1 MADAY
6 WRYSDG
12 RQQPAAL
19 TPHVVKRPR
28 SDYELPSGHD
38 LSGYY
43 AREDDRGGLRVIR
56 DTDSINASYDRYL
69 RSTQM
74 PSYGGESGR
83 SMSGGLGGH
92 HHVDDPR
99 VMAVGGSEPAA
110 VPKIRPIGVEGVQP
124 EISLPPDAS
133 STLFVEGLPANCTRR
148 EPGGDPLVLCFV
160 DFQSPAHAAT
170 AMDALQGPKPFFSAF
185 SKAPWYAHGA
195 IFEERRNKEH
205 ALDVRLLYTLEPDMN
220 FASWDHKIV
229 ELNVAGYKFDEHD
242 RDSAHLRI
250 QFARHHGARL
260 ERLLLMAVS
269 VLLEVA
275 IGQQIALNVKQ
286 RFFVGPTDL
295 LSPVLEYSVVTVFEK
310 QYSLVFKGD
319 VACPQGTTSRLG
331 SKSPTRAQFT
341 EVKSGFVFAN
351 SLYAVLELYSTYIIR
366 VNLCGGDGDSDSRG
380 HNQKV
385 VLGVP
390 LILGS
395 LRETLVTFAYFIV
408 VASLYTRFALP
419 GVLGL
424 GCSMC
429 IGSMSLPPLTS
440 GEGLSEKIICL

>member
-6 WRYSDG
+6 WRYGEG

-28 SDYELPSGHD
+28 SDYEMPSGHD

-43 AREDDRGGLRVIR
+43 AREDDRGGLRIIR

-74 PSYGGESGR
+74 PSYGGDSGR
-83 SMSGGLGGH
+83 SMSSGLGGH

-170 AMDALQGPKPFFSAF
+170 AMDALQG
-185 SKAPWYAHGA
+185 
-195 IFEERRNKEH
+195 
-205 ALDVRLLYTLEPDMN
+205 
-220 FASWDHKIV
+220 
-229 ELNVAGYKFDEHD
+229 YKFDEHD

-269 VLLEVA
+269 VLLKAA
-275 IGQQIALNVKQ
+275 IGQQIVLNVKQ
-286 RFFVGPTDL
+286 RFFVGPTGFLGFQRRCWLSPRRQLVDWAQDL
-295 LSPVLEYSVVTVFEK
+295 LQSYYRF
-310 QYSLVFKGD
+310 LVR
-319 VACPQGTTSRLG
+319 TW
-331 SKSPTRAQFT
+331 
-341 EVKSGFVFAN
+341 
-351 SLYAVLELYSTYIIR
+351 
-366 VNLCGGDGDSDSRG
+366 
-380 HNQKV
+380 
-385 VLGVP
+385 
-390 LILGS
+390 
-395 LRETLVTFAYFIV
+395 
-408 VASLYTRFALP
+408 
-419 GVLGL
+419 
-424 GCSMC
+424 
-429 IGSMSLPPLTS
+429 
-440 GEGLSEKIICL
+440 LSESIVAILRSLHVLVHRKQNLNLVEVLMKVRAEELKGAGGIGRGSDIKLMGVVVFLKVEFGSELCFPSKT

>member
-148 EPGGDPLVLCFV
+148 EVCHIFRPFVGYKEVRLVTKESRHPGGDPLVLCFV

-170 AMDALQGPKPFFSAF
+170 AMDALQGQKPFFSAF

-195 IFEERRNKEH
+195 IFEETSQSDYFDRKGGRAKK
-205 ALDVRLLYTLEPDMN
+205 
-220 FASWDHKIV
+220 S
-229 ELNVAGYKFDEHD
+229 LNS
-242 RDSAHLRI
+242 R
-250 QFARHHGARL
+250 
-260 ERLLLMAVS
+260 
-269 VLLEVA
+269 
-275 IGQQIALNVKQ
+275 
-286 RFFVGPTDL
+286 
-295 LSPVLEYSVVTVFEK
+295 YSVNPLALCESIAEILLG
-310 QYSLVFKGD
+310 QRKG
-319 VACPQGTTSRLG
+319 
-331 SKSPTRAQFT
+331 FT
-341 EVKSGFVFAN
+341 
-351 SLYAVLELYSTYIIR
+351 L
-366 VNLCGGDGDSDSRG
+366 
-380 HNQKV
+380 
-385 VLGVP
+385 
-390 LILGS
+390 
-395 LRETLVTFAYFIV
+395 LR
-408 VASLYTRFALP
+408 
-419 GVLGL
+419 
-424 GCSMC
+424 
-429 IGSMSLPPLTS
+429 
-440 GEGLSEKIICL
+440 